1 MPIYLPQQIDIS
13 AVQRNIFSGAHD
25 AIWQGFPWHTGAASY
40 HSSQA
45 LAVSVFG
52 AIAVHPE
59 RQSLVDETL
68 HLMFG
73 WDPQGDDGWRVEL
86 ERNLP
91 RSLLGERRPTQ
102 ADVLLLNKT
111 SAVLLECKF
120 TESGGGPCS
129 QAKPLSSGEHKGT
142 IQCDG
147 NYREQTNPVNGKTA
161 RCALSAKGIRYWT
174 YIPKYFDLDG
184 HKDHEPCPFAGPAY
198 QYMRNALA
206 AARWAKRYDKAR
218 AAFGLVYVAGEPF
231 PISNEVTDPQSE
243 WGQFVARLRPDSLLV
258 AQAISYQRLLETW
271 CRRLPEDQVL
281 ARLADWV
288 TERVRDVGQTIPP
301 GDPPI
306 QLLR

>member
-25 AIWQGFPWHTGAASY
+25 AIWQVFPWHTGAASY

-68 HLMFG
+68 HVMFG

-91 RSLLGERRPTQ
+91 PSLLGERRPTQ
-102 ADVLLLNKT
+102 ADVLLQNKT

-129 QAKPLSSGEHKGT
+129 QAKPLPSGEHKGT

-147 NYREQTNPVNGKTA
+147 NYREQTNPVNGKMA

-198 QYMRNALA
+198 QYMRNVLA
-206 AARWAKRYDKAR
+206 AARWARIHNKTH
-218 AAFGLVYVAGEPF
+218 AAFGLVYVAGESF
-231 PISNEVTDPQSE
+231 PMSSEVTDPQSE
-243 WGQFVARLRPDSLLV
+243 WAQFVARLRPDAPLTV
-258 AQAISYQRLLETW
+258 TAVSYQDLLQTW
-271 CRRLPEDQVL
+271 RWILPDDHIL
-281 ARLADWV
+281 AQLDDWV
-288 TERVRDVGQTIPP
+288 MERVHTAGESR
-301 GDPPI
+301 
-306 QLLR
+306 